1 VLRGE
6 MALVG
11 PRPVLPWEASLF
23 DARYLRRLVVPPGM
37 TGLWQTSGRNR
48 LTMAE
53 ALELDL
59 RYVDTRSL
67 RLDLAILCRTVSTI
81 LRLEGVR

>member
-1 VLRGE
+1 

-23 DARYLRRLVVPPGM
+23 DPRYLRRMVVPPGM

-59 RYVDTRSL
+59 RYVDTRSV

>member
-1 VLRGE
+1 
-6 MALVG
+6 
-11 PRPVLPWEASLF
+11 
-23 DARYLRRLVVPPGM
+23 M

-59 RYVDTRSL
+59 RYVDTRSV